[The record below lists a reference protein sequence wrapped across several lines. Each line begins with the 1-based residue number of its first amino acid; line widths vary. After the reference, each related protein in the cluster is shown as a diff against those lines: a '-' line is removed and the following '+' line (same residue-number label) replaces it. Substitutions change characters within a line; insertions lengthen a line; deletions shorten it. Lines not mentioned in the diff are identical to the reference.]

1 MSPGSV
7 AGPLLSDSQFSSRLA
22 VTIFSFA
29 DSQTGKNFSGFWF
42 SNHKWHQI
50 IEAEYCLEKKELS
63 TSRLKCFVLA
73 ESQLSQMWYL
83 SKKEKKKQTNKS
95 WKTFLYTIYFLSSS
109 FMKIH
114 EVLRG
119 QNQRVTTSIYTVDL
133 IASGWRGIA
142 EWFKQTGGWRWY
154 LFGWEQRKII
164 KSAVISS
171 GFGEAIKTWL
181 IKLWRER
188 ERQRDFSREQD
199 EDCWCW
205 MGTLLLCVWNILK
218 WAWPWVIWSH
228 SLIWRQTYLQ

>member
-7 AGPLLSDSQFSSRLA
+7 AGPLLSDSQFSPPLA

-42 SNHKWHQI
+42 FQPQMTSSIRSWI
-50 IEAEYCLEKKELS
+50 LPWKKRSWAPAGWNVSFWQSLS
-63 TSRLKCFVLA
+63 CHRCDNLA
-73 ESQLSQMWYL
+73 GQ
-83 SKKEKKKQTNKS
+83 KKQTNKS

-119 QNQRVTTSIYTVDL
+119 QNQRLTTSINTVDL

-142 EWFKQTGGWRWY
+142 EWFKQTAGWRWY
-154 LFGWEQRKII
+154 LFGLEQRKII
-164 KSAVISS
+164 KYAVISS

-181 IKLWRER
+181 IKLWMEQ
-188 ERQRDFSREQD
+188 ERQRDFSSERD
-199 EDCWCW
+199 EDLMVNGPVVVMC
-205 MGTLLLCVWNILK
+205 MKYFKLGLTVSHLK
-218 WAWPWVIWSH
+218 S
-228 SLIWRQTYLQ
+228 

>member
-50 IEAEYCLEKKELS
+50 LEAEYCLEKKELS
-63 TSRLKCFVLA
+63 TSRLTCFVLA

-83 SKKEKKKQTNKS
+83 VKKKQTKAE
-95 WKTFLYTIYFLSSS
+95 KHIYYTIYFLPSS
-109 FMKIH
+109 FMKMH

-119 QNQRVTTSIYTVDL
+119 QNQWLTTSINTVNL

-154 LFGWEQRKII
+154 LFGLEQRKII
-164 KSAVISS
+164 KYAVISS

-181 IKLWRER
+181 IKLWMER
-188 ERQRDFSREQD
+188 ERQRDFSSEQD
-199 EDCWCW
+199 EDCWWW
-205 MGTLLLCVWNILK
+205 MGTLLLCVWNISN
-218 WAWPWVIWSH
+218 WAWLWVIWSH